1 MAGSP
6 GNPTFGTENSPA
18 VKFSSERQ
26 PESNGRPLGSRNRS
40 TIARKILEMTAIAP
54 EVAIDHIRQTHPEI
68 TDKLTTEE
76 IATIM
81 IAGNAMKGD
90 VKSYEALMNSAYGA
104 PKQEIENLNTNISV
118 LSNDPLDA
126 TADDSI
132 TED

>member
-1 MAGSP
+1 MPFEP
-6 GNPTFGTENSPA
+6 GHNLSANT
-18 VKFSSERQ
+18 KFTSERQ
-26 PESNGRPLGSRNRS
+26 PETQGRPVGSRNRS

-104 PKQEIENLNTNISV
+104 PKQEIENLNTNVSV
-118 LSNDPLDA
+118 LSNDPLNA
-126 TADDSI
+126 EANDSPAQ
-132 TED
+132 D